1 MKMKEI
7 VDVMEAI
14 YYFDCLKMMMM
25 MKKEEAP
32 IDNDQ
37 CFETLKKINILQ
49 SDDEREGEK
58 GSSRK
63 KY

>member
-1 MKMKEI
+1 MKEI

-14 YYFDCLKMMMM
+14 YYFDCLKMIM
-25 MKKEEAP
+25 MKKEEAL
-32 IDNDQ
+32 IDSYQ